1 MERTC
6 ECGRVIPPQRGPGKP
21 RKRCT
26 TCAPPRG
33 KAADRPAPAPV
44 VDLTAGKS
52 PALLDESDWPQVVAV
67 RSVLAAA
74 GREHAPAGVLALRLA
89 AMVDEGGHT
98 ASGAAA
104 LARQL
109 LATMDTALAGAP
121 KAADKLDEIAQRRAR
136 KVGA

>member
-6 ECGRVIPPQRGPGKP
+6 ECGRAIPPQRGPGKP
-21 RKRCT
+21 RKRCA

-33 KAADRPAPAPV
+33 KAADRQDAQG
-44 VDLTAGKS
+44 LTAE
-52 PALLDESDWPQVVAV
+52 PVRALAAPPDEADWPQVVAV
-67 RSVLAAA
+67 RGVLAAA

-109 LATMDTALAGAP
+109 LATMDAALAGAP
-121 KAADKLDEIAQRRAR
+121 KAADRLDEIAQRRAR